1 MYCAKCGVELADTEA
16 VCPLCGLAAHPD
28 IPREPGKPLYPRQQ
42 YPAPQVSSWGVQI
55 VLTTLF
61 LMPMLICLQCDL
73 LVNRGITWSG
83 YAIGAL
89 LTCYVIA
96 VLPVWFKKPNPVIF
110 VPCSFAAVGLYLLYI
125 SIATGGGWFLSFAFP
140 VMGYICLVVTAV
152 VTLLRYVRRGV
163 LYIIGGAFAALGVF
177 MPLMGFLL
185 NLTFFDSVAF
195 AWWSLYPLTGLVLLG
210 LMLIFLAICRPARET
225 MQRKFFI

>member
-1 MYCAKCGVELADTEA
+1 MYCAKCGVALADTEA
-16 VCPLCGLAAHPD
+16 MCPLCGTRAHPD
-28 IPREPGKPLYPRQQ
+28 IRQQEETPLYPPQQ

-61 LMPMLICLQCDL
+61 LMPLLICLQCDL
-73 LVNRGITWSG
+73 LVSGGVTWSG
-83 YAIGAL
+83 YVAGAL
-89 LTCYVIA
+89 LVCYVIA
-96 VLPVWFKKPNPVIF
+96 VLPVWFRKPNPVVF
-110 VPCSFAAVGLYLLYI
+110 VPCSFAAVGCYLLYI

-140 VMGYICLVVTAV
+140 VVGTVCLIVTAV
-152 VTLLRYVRRGV
+152 VTLLYYVRRGV
-163 LYIIGGAFAALGVF
+163 LYILGGAFAALGAF

-185 NLTFFDSVAF
+185 NLTFFDSASFAF
-195 AWWSLYPLTGLVLLG
+195 WSLYPLTGLMLLG

>member
-28 IPREPGKPLYPRQQ
+28 IPRTPGKPLYPRQQ
-42 YPAPQVSSWGVQI
+42 YPVPQVSSWGLQI

-73 LVNRGITWSG
+73 LVNQGITWSG
-83 YAIGAL
+83 YVVGAL

-110 VPCSFAAVGLYLLYI
+110 VPSGFAAVGLYLLYI

-140 VMGYICLVVTAV
+140 VLGYICLVVTAV
-152 VTLLRYVRRGV
+152 VTLLKYVRRGV
-163 LYIIGGAFAALGVF
+163 LYIIGGAFTALGMF

-185 NLTFFDSVAF
+185 NVTFFDSTAF